1 MSIIQSVVDGQ
12 LIENQNATSAT
23 KQKSGNNLDKE
34 DFLNLLVAEMQYQ
47 DPLEPSTN
55 TDYVAQLATFSQVE
69 ASENMVHAMEGSEAN
84 ALVGKE
90 VIMQVTSSATGDTNF
105 ISGPV
110 DYVQREGSNVY
121 LSINGNLYNLD
132 DLYSV
137 MDSDYMSAYNN
148 SSDFSSMMNMLPNEK
163 AIDLSY
169 AKAVSQ
175 AREFYDGLSDYDKQY
190 IDTDQLQKLAELE
203 TRIKALQALAD
214 MVASSSKSDETEE
227 EEEVSEPVENVVAGA
242 VASDI

>member
-1 MSIIQSVVDGQ
+1 MSLIQSIVDGKWV
-12 LIENQNATSAT
+12 ENQNATSAT
-23 KQKSGNNLDKE
+23 KEKSGNQLDKE

-90 VIMQVTSSATGDTNF
+90 VIMQVTSSTTGDTNF

-121 LSINGNLYNLD
+121 LSINGALYDID

-148 SSDFSSMMNMLPNEK
+148 ASDFGKMLDMLPNAK
-163 AIDLSY
+163 SIDMSY
-169 AKAVSQ
+169 ATAVSQ
-175 AREFYDGLSDYDKQY
+175 VREFYDGLSDYDKQY
-190 IDTDQLQKLAELE
+190 IDNEQLEKLSELE
-203 TRIKALQALAD
+203 ARIKALQALAD
-214 MVASSSKSDETEE
+214 MVASSSKPAEE
-227 EEEVSEPVENVVAGA
+227 EEEPYEPVEEVIADA
-242 VASDI
+242 VAQEI

>member
-1 MSIIQSVVDGQ
+1 MSLIQSIVDGKVV
-12 LIENQNATSAT
+12 ENPNATSAT

-90 VIMQVTSSATGDTNF
+90 VIMQVTSSTTGDTSF
-105 ISGPV
+105 VSGPV
-110 DYVQREGSNVY
+110 DYVQKEGSNTY
-121 LSINGNLYNLD
+121 LSVNGALYNID

-148 SSDFSSMMNMLPNEK
+148 SSDFSKMLSMLPNAK
-163 AIDLSY
+163 TIDLSY
-169 AKAVSQ
+169 ATAVSQ
-175 AREFYDGLSDYDKQY
+175 VREFYDGLSDYDKQY
-190 IDTDQLQKLAELE
+190 IDTEELEKLSELE

-214 MVASSSKSDETEE
+214 VVSSASKTDESED
-227 EEEVSEPVENVVAGA
+227 EEVYEPVEEVIAGA
-242 VASDI
+242 VAQDI

>member
-1 MSIIQSVVDGQ
+1 MSLVQSIVDGK
-12 LIENQNATSAT
+12 LVENTNATSAT
-23 KQKSGNNLDKE
+23 KQKSGNQLDKE

-47 DPLEPSTN
+47 DPLQPSTN

-69 ASENMVHAMEGSEAN
+69 ASSNMVHAMEGSEAN

-90 VIMQVTSSATGDTNF
+90 VIMQVTSPTTGDTNF
-105 ISGPV
+105 VSGPV
-110 DYVQREGSNVY
+110 DYVQREGANVY

-148 SSDFSSMMNMLPNEK
+148 STDFSKMLDMLPNEK
-163 AIDLSY
+163 SIDLSY
-169 AKAVSQ
+169 ATAVSQ
-175 AREFYDGLSDYDKQY
+175 VREFYDGLSDYDKQY
-190 IDTDQLQKLAELE
+190 IDSEELDKLVGLE

-214 MVASSSKSDETEE
+214 VVNEASKSEKKEE
-227 EEEVSEPVENVVAGA
+227 EPYEPVEEVVADA
-242 VASDI
+242 VAQDI

>member
-1 MSIIQSVVDGQ
+1 MSIIQSIVDGKWV
-12 LIENQNATSAT
+12 ENQNATSAT
-23 KQKSGNNLDKE
+23 KEKSGNQLDKE

-69 ASENMVHAMEGSEAN
+69 ASTNMVTAMEGSEAN

-90 VIMQVTSSATGDTNF
+90 VIMQVTSSTTGDTNF

-121 LSINGNLYNLD
+121 LSVNGALYNID

-148 SSDFSSMMNMLPNEK
+148 ASDFSKMMSMLPNSK
-163 AIDLSY
+163 TIDLSY
-169 AKAVSQ
+169 ATAVSQ
-175 AREFYDGLSDYDKQY
+175 VREFYDGLSDYDKQY
-190 IDTDQLQKLAELE
+190 IDTEELGRLAELE

-214 MVASSSKSDETEE
+214 VVASSEKTEE
-227 EEEVSEPVENVVAGA
+227 SAAEEADDTAGDIVAAEEATEV
-242 VASDI
+242 